1 MLNYNHLH
9 YFHIAAAE
17 GSVAAAAD
25 RLGVTQPTVSEQ
37 LRALERTLGVNLFV
51 RTKAGL
57 KLTDAGRVAFEH
69 TSVMFRASERLAESL
84 GHTQSVVPCSL
95 RVGLS
100 GSVARATSTDFLMP
114 LLALDGCV
122 PTIRLG
128 DTAELIREL
137 RGRELDLV
145 LCETEPPEA
154 SRGGLELA
162 LIAETSLVA
171 IASPSVTPVADW
183 QNVSMIQY
191 RASSAYRWEVE
202 AFLEARGYRPRISA
216 EVDDSL
222 FLLEASARGGYVT
235 FVTKSVAKDAIAA
248 GRVRIVEVVE
258 PARSG
263 VYALYEDG
271 ATADLARRAIA
282 LLVEHSAAS

>member
-9 YFHIAAAE
+9 YFHVAAAE

-37 LRALERTLGVNLFV
+37 LRALERTLGVTLFE

-84 GHTQSVVPCSL
+84 GHTESDVPCSL
-95 RVGLS
+95 RVGMS
-100 GSVARATSTDFLMP
+100 SSVARATSTDFLMP

-128 DTAELIREL
+128 DSAELLREL
-137 RGRELDLV
+137 RGRDLDLV
-145 LCETEPPEA
+145 LCEAEPPEA

-162 LIAETSLVA
+162 LVAETSLVA
-171 IASPSVTPVADW
+171 IAPPSVVPQDDW
-183 QNVSMIQY
+183 QNVSLIQY
-191 RASSAYRWEVE
+191 RASCGYRWEVE
-202 AFLEARGYRPRISA
+202 AFLESRGYRPRISA

-235 FVTKSVAKDAIAA
+235 FVTKSSARDAIAA

-258 PARSG
+258 PVRSG
-263 VYALYEDG
+263 VYALYQDG
-271 ATADLARRAIA
+271 TSAELARRAIA
-282 LLVEHSAAS
+282 LLVENSEKS